1 MPREGDCVVKVN
13 GAGFESKNPKQLVSY
28 IEQEKNSRGCVDVT
42 LERAGESGSLLFIVR
57 LNRPMLESAREHL
70 GLEIR
75 TRDQVAFS
83 EPKTDLAGTTLVMN
97 KKMHE
102 MSVKMLGPVSG
113 SDQGRSNPFP
123 SSPLSSVKALPGSS
137 TEGWQPRLSG
147 TYPVGRGGD
156 SAPGS
161 SEAGAGFLTPKR
173 LGAHDR
179 LSNSVGSSPASSLYS
194 TLERVTGADHLASP
208 SSAHTRSPKLLSP
221 RRGERVDD
229 LLSPSSVR
237 HSPAPSSRSSTT
249 SSRRPESGPASGQLS
264 SRVSAQLRSSDLDV
278 SEIMRMAV
286 EDVEFC
292 RRRAA
297 EAGGGQGFETGEP
310 EDLDSSVMSEQE
322 HQVAIETAREKMY
335 HETRALYVAEVETA
349 IRRQSVQQTTPFLQQ
364 LAGAQDPAPSS
375 SPVVYAATLIPPSE
389 VLYGSPAR
397 PHASS
402 TSPSRSPQSLESAR
416 VETLIT

>member
-28 IEQEKNSRGCVDVT
+28 IEQVAHFRAICSVRCSLTCSHHVYWQEKNSRGCVDVT

-229 LLSPSSVR
+229 LLSPSS
-237 HSPAPSSRSSTT
+237 
-249 SSRRPESGPASGQLS
+249 
-264 SRVSAQLRSSDLDV
+264 
-278 SEIMRMAV
+278 
-286 EDVEFC
+286 
-292 RRRAA
+292 
-297 EAGGGQGFETGEP
+297 
-310 EDLDSSVMSEQE
+310 
-322 HQVAIETAREKMY
+322 
-335 HETRALYVAEVETA
+335 
-349 IRRQSVQQTTPFLQQ
+349 
-364 LAGAQDPAPSS
+364 
-375 SPVVYAATLIPPSE
+375 
-389 VLYGSPAR
+389 
-397 PHASS
+397 
-402 TSPSRSPQSLESAR
+402 
-416 VETLIT
+416 